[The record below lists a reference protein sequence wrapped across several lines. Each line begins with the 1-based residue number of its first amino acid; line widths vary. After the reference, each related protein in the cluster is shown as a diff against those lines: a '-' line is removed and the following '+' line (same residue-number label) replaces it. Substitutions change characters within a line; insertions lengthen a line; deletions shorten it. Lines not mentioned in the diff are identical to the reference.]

1 MQTPQTFELSR
12 GRTFVAGLLWQPLA
26 GTIRDY
32 KRETTRLANELS
44 LDLAV
49 WRTSG
54 ALHVGMTSVAA
65 GGKPGWLS
73 AAAVV
78 SKTLEVENGTRSF
91 LCATAVPGGRWLFV
105 AQRDGIILP
114 DGDYLAGEDEIRS
127 RMLGDM
133 SLGDWDLIIA
143 PDHWGLTKSN
153 ERAFQDFLP
162 KKGSKED
169 FKRWWG
175 LSPIKSKPLTK
186 LLPIVA
192 LAAAIGAGGF
202 GYMKWQQ
209 YKRAQELARQA
220 ALANPSGQVVKLPHP
235 WKSQPRAS
243 VFLEECM
250 GAFTKVK
257 TLFPGNWTL
266 NEATCA
272 NGSFSIVWARQDTGW
287 IDHLVAVEPEAQL
300 AADGATASRTI
311 PLDLPAGE
319 DEEVGDGGKR
329 ILAIHALSQRY
340 GFKVSMQ
347 HVDPPPPLPGDKQE
361 NQPVRDWK
369 EINWQVTGVQM
380 PPEIVLKAMDAPG
393 FRVAK
398 ISAGLSEGLMNWKME
413 GTQYV
418 LP

>member
-1 MQTPQTFELSR
+1 
-12 GRTFVAGLLWQPLA
+12 
-26 GTIRDY
+26 
-32 KRETTRLANELS
+32 
-44 LDLAV
+44 
-49 WRTSG
+49 
-54 ALHVGMTSVAA
+54 
-65 GGKPGWLS
+65 
-73 AAAVV
+73 
-78 SKTLEVENGTRSF
+78 
-91 LCATAVPGGRWLFV
+91 
-105 AQRDGIILP
+105 
-114 DGDYLAGEDEIRS
+114 
-127 RMLGDM
+127 
-133 SLGDWDLIIA
+133 
-143 PDHWGLTKSN
+143 
-153 ERAFQDFLP
+153 
-162 KKGSKED
+162 
-169 FKRWWG
+169 
-175 LSPIKSKPLTK
+175 
-186 LLPIVA
+186 
-192 LAAAIGAGGF
+192 
-202 GYMKWQQ
+202 
-209 YKRAQELARQA
+209 
-220 ALANPSGQVVKLPHP
+220 
-235 WKSQPRAS
+235 
-243 VFLEECM
+243 M